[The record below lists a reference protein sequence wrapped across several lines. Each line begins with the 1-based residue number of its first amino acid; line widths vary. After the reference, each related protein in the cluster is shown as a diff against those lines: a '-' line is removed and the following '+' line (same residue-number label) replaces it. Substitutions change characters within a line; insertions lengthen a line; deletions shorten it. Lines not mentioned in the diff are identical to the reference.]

1 MARDLAAVVAMGVLL
16 ALAHGI
22 ALLLAIPFIAVDARA
37 FPDPNAV
44 SNALVYVVLILGM
57 TGVMLVLIRWKREA
71 ALRYIILG
79 AFGLTMLFV
88 FSIPLTL
95 ALSFLPSPWWDVSS
109 LALPLAVT
117 GVLVYALIRYPEW
130 YVVNIAGISVAVGA
144 TALIGISFGILPALV
159 LLVALAI
166 YDAWAVY
173 RTRHMLT
180 LAGAV
185 SGLKLPILLVVPKR
199 FPFSFIKQPAL
210 TEQLDSGEERAAMYM
225 GLGDV
230 IIPGIL
236 VVSAFASLPDALP
249 VVGIAPNLLVAL
261 GTLIGTLAGFGLLM
275 GFVSKGKPQ
284 AGLPLLNSGAIL
296 GYLISYLLVFRD
308 LSFGIVI

>member
-1 MARDLAAVVAMGVLL
+1 MARDLAAVVAMGALL
-16 ALAHGI
+16 ALAHVV
-22 ALLLAIPFIAVDARA
+22 ALLLAIPFLVVDARA
-37 FPDPNAV
+37 FPDPNAL
-44 SNALVYVVLILGM
+44 SNALVYVGLILGM

-79 AFGLTMLFV
+79 AFGLTMFFV
-88 FSIPLTL
+88 FFIPLAL

-117 GVLVYALIRYPEW
+117 AGLVYALVRYPEW
-130 YVVNIAGISVAVGA
+130 YVVNVAGLSVAVGA

-173 RTRHMLT
+173 RTKHMLV
-180 LAGAV
+180 LADAV
-185 SGLKLPILLVVPKR
+185 SGLRLPILLVIPKR
-199 FPFSFIKQPAL
+199 FPYSFIKQPGL
-210 TEQLDSGEERAAMYM
+210 KEQLASGEERAAMFM
-225 GLGDV
+225 GLGD
-230 IIPGIL
+230 IIVPGIL
-236 VVSAFASLPDALP
+236 VVSAFASLPDLLPALA
-249 VVGIAPNLLVAL
+249 IAPNLLVAVGTLL
-261 GTLIGTLAGFGLLM
+261 GTLIGFGLLM
-275 GFVSKGKPQ
+275 AFVVKGRPQ

-308 LSFGIVI
+308 LSFGIAI